1 MTKYIT
7 QVKNP
12 ADAND
17 PYIIKD
23 PNAEITVG
31 QMVGKMYRSNVG
43 GSGSFSISGN
53 TGIIPNLTAGTY
65 TVHIYAKSA
74 TPSYTF
80 RFNFGTSVTYDLSA
94 TDGILSDTRTI
105 TISAGTFSGSVI
117 APSGGVASGTHLYVV
132 MYTASSIIPIKG
144 VGAAAVTNS
153 YTDLNDKPTIPA
165 AANNGTLYTSA
176 GTNGTEYSS
185 FTANQSGNSRIQF
198 LNGTNTSTTVS
209 KSGTITSVT
218 INSTDTK
225 VKQTLNSDA
234 GGGAYPLLLTG
245 TSSPTSGNADEATY
259 VSDIRYESDFHGLQ
273 IGDYNMSQPAA
284 NTSTSLL
291 TSSAYIQA
299 TSDANADQTM
309 TVIGDFLGT
318 GESSIM
324 VTGGTTTTAITRDS
338 IDTITVSA
346 DSVITATATV
356 SSLAGTGNRMVVAN
370 ADGTL
375 STDAIPTN
383 TDEKVTDAAGT
394 GKAYLL
400 GHTTQATN
408 ATAISN
414 ANVYMQN
421 GRLTTSNLSITSLGT
436 STPKMLVVG
445 TSGTVSSQAIPSD
458 SLQQINGGKK
468 MMVITGVDSDNW
480 TAGDAMTGQASSDLT
495 YNFDNKILSTPAMQL
510 TNVQSGT
517 PITSGYL
524 ALDSGN
530 NVIKTGIASQIYYID
545 ALTVSSDYI
554 PLTVNTTAYTNALT
568 ALNNGYSVV
577 LRWAGADYEYEY
589 AYLYGYNSVTA
600 GAYLTFI
607 STAPRMNSQKR
618 TFIWTYTINQNNAN
632 IVHNKWTSYS
642 LLNHPTSTLTLS
654 GTKYVTMK
662 FDYDT
667 DMTTG
672 HNEYD
677 YETFVYSSGTVGSI
691 SITNINANNLG
702 TQKYFKIINNSNSSI
717 NVPISG
723 TNLKGGGTFT
733 VNAQSLVEFSCIV
746 TYGTSNSTYWG
757 VLTHSDNISI

>member
-198 LNGTNTSTTVS
+198 LNGTNTSTAVS

-218 INSTDTK
+218 INSTDTHVNYGPLQGQYMWLMGSQTSPQSAGAVEAYGVDTVYVDNSTNQSILKAPYFEGDGSRLTNISFTDEK
-225 VKQTLNSDA
+225 VKQTVNSDA
-234 GGGAYPLLLTG
+234 SGGAYPLLLTG
-245 TSSPTSGNADEATY
+245 TSNPTSGDADEATY

-324 VTGGTTTTAITRDS
+324 VTGGTATTAITRDS

-375 STDAIPTN
+375 STDAIPVN
-383 TDEKVTDAAGT
+383 TDTHVNVTLDRTTKG
-394 GKAYLL
+394 YLL
-400 GHTTQATN
+400 ATSTAPTGT
-408 ATAISN
+408 ATPNEAISDDG
-414 ANVYMQN
+414 VYLDTIS
-421 GRLTTSNLSITSLGT
+421 GRLTTSSLKVSGLGGFGSGNKMVIVNNNGILSR
-436 STPKMLVVG
+436 
-445 TSGTVSSQAIPSD
+445 QDIPSTTD
-458 SLQQINGGKK
+458 THQQID
-468 MMVITGVDSDNW
+468 V
-480 TAGDAMTGQASSDLT
+480 A
-495 YNFDNKILSTPAMQL
+495 
-510 TNVQSGT
+510 
-517 PITSGYL
+517 
-524 ALDSGN
+524 
-530 NVIKTGIASQIYYID
+530 
-545 ALTVSSDYI
+545 
-554 PLTVNTTAYTNALT
+554 
-568 ALNNGYSVV
+568 
-577 LRWAGADYEYEY
+577 
-589 AYLYGYNSVTA
+589 
-600 GAYLTFI
+600 
-607 STAPRMNSQKR
+607 
-618 TFIWTYTINQNNAN
+618 
-632 IVHNKWTSYS
+632 
-642 LLNHPTSTLTLS
+642 
-654 GTKYVTMK
+654 
-662 FDYDT
+662 
-667 DMTTG
+667 
-672 HNEYD
+672 
-677 YETFVYSSGTVGSI
+677 
-691 SITNINANNLG
+691 
-702 TQKYFKIINNSNSSI
+702 
-717 NVPISG
+717 
-723 TNLKGGGTFT
+723 
-733 VNAQSLVEFSCIV
+733 VEFKGKEAKKLIDKWK
-746 TYGTSNSTYWG
+746 N
-757 VLTHSDNISI
+757 D